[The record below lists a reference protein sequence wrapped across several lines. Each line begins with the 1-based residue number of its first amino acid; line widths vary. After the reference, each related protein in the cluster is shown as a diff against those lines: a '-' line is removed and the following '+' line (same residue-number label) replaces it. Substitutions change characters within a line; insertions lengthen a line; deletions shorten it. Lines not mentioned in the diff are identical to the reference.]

1 MGELT
6 GGLIE
11 MNAKMVITDG
21 AAKLLSLGL
30 IFAVAFAIGLILFAI
45 ERNSGGALISVVF
58 VVAGIV
64 LMIIAVRQPRVRELR
79 ACANGPVSIEQIA
92 TKYDIVSVNG
102 KEIVLRER

>member
-21 AAKLLSLGL
+21 AAKLFSFGL
-30 IFAVAFAIGLILFAI
+30 IFVVAFAILLIMFARD
-45 ERNSGGALISVVF
+45 RNAGGALISVVF

-64 LMIIAVRQPRVRELR
+64 LMIAAVRQPRVRELR
-79 ACANGPVSIEQIA
+79 VCANGPVSIEQIA

-102 KEIVLRER
+102 KELVLRER